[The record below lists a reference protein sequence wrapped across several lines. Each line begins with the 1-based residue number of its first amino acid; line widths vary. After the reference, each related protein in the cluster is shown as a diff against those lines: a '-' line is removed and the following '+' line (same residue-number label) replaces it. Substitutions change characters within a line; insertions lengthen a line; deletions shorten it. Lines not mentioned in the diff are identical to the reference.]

1 MNKSYGYDISVRKAK
16 STWHSHPEMQIVVI
30 ELLTIVLVEAMP
42 DQCDHT
48 SHSVDLD
55 NKNKDHYHYLYM
67 NKQK

>member
-1 MNKSYGYDISVRKAK
+1 
-16 STWHSHPEMQIVVI
+16 MQIAVI

-55 NKNKDHYHYLYM
+55 NKNKDHYHSLYM
-67 NKQK
+67 NKQ